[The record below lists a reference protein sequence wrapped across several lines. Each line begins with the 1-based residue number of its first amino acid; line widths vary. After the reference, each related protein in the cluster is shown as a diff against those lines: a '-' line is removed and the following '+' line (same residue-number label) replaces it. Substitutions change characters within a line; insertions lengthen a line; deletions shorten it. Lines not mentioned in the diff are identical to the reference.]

1 MSTLSFH
8 ELTKRYGDV
17 AALDGFTAVAMPG
30 RVTAFVGPNGAGK
43 TTALRILLGL
53 AEPTT
58 GAATI
63 DGQRYRDLTHPT
75 RVVGAVLDQ
84 GFHPNRTARNH
95 LRIVARQAGVAPSR
109 ADELL
114 HRFGLDEPAR
124 RRVGGYSLGMRQR
137 LALASAVIG
146 DPSVLI
152 LDEPLNG
159 LDPDGIREMRRY
171 LRSFAD
177 RGGTVL
183 LSRPPAQRGR
193 GRRGRPHRHQP
204 GPARGGR
211 VARRP
216 RRRHR
221 PRVGLPLDHP
231 PHPHRTGGLVMNRLI
246 SLELHKL
253 RTTPAAWVAIVITVL
268 LGALSVAT
276 NTLGPITPGGPAFGS
291 TDHVNHALSVS
302 ALTSMVMLSIGVIMV
317 ASEYRTDDRLDV
329 PRDAAARSSPRRQ
342 AGDRPRARCRSRR
355 GGLRARGSRRC
366 SCTPRGACTR
376 CPST

>member
-8 ELTKRYGDV
+8 ELTKRYGEV

-58 GAATI
+58 GSATI
-63 DGQRYRDLTHPT
+63 DGQRYRDLAHPT
-75 RVVGAVLDQ
+75 RVVGAILDQ

-95 LRIVARQAGVAPSR
+95 LRIVARQTGVTPSR

-114 HRFGLDEPAR
+114 HRFGLDGAAR

-183 LSRPPAQRGR
+183 LSSHLLSEVEA
-193 GRRGRPHRHQP
+193 
-204 GPARGGR
+204 
-211 VARRP
+211 VADD
-216 RRRHR
+216 
-221 PRVGLPLDHP
+221 L
-231 PHPHRTGGLVMNRLI
+231 
-246 SLELHKL
+246 
-253 RTTPAAWVAIVITVL
+253 IVISQ
-268 LGALSVAT
+268 G
-276 NTLGPITPGGPAFGS
+276 
-291 TDHVNHALSVS
+291 
-302 ALTSMVMLSIGVIMV
+302 
-317 ASEYRTDDRLDV
+317 RL
-329 PRDAAARSSPRRQ
+329 AAA
-342 AGDRPRARCRSRR
+342 
-355 GGLRARGSRRC
+355 GSLADLVADTDLE
-366 SCTPRGACTR
+366 SVFHSVTHPTHTEQEAW
-376 CPST
+376 S

>member
-53 AEPTT
+53 AEPTS
-58 GAATI
+58 GSATI
-63 DGQRYRDLTHPT
+63 DGRRYRDLTHPT

-95 LRIVARQAGVAPSR
+95 LRIIARQAGVAPSQ

-114 HRFGLDEPAR
+114 HRFGLDGAAR

-183 LSRPPAQRGR
+183 LSSHLLSEVEA
-193 GRRGRPHRHQP
+193 
-204 GPARGGR
+204 
-211 VARRP
+211 VADD
-216 RRRHR
+216 
-221 PRVGLPLDHP
+221 L
-231 PHPHRTGGLVMNRLI
+231 
-246 SLELHKL
+246 
-253 RTTPAAWVAIVITVL
+253 IVISQ
-268 LGALSVAT
+268 G
-276 NTLGPITPGGPAFGS
+276 
-291 TDHVNHALSVS
+291 
-302 ALTSMVMLSIGVIMV
+302 
-317 ASEYRTDDRLDV
+317 RL
-329 PRDAAARSSPRRQ
+329 AAA
-342 AGDRPRARCRSRR
+342 
-355 GGLRARGSRRC
+355 GSLADLVADTDLE
-366 SCTPRGACTR
+366 SVFHAITHPTHTEQEAW
-376 CPST
+376 S